1 MPIVPGNFP
10 IIPRDVTLSSARK
23 ADIDKTLY
31 DEVKSEVNSQF
42 RMKSRQFSAI
52 QIAEDCLNFFGVPY
66 STQEINTGVKEKLY
80 YVGDEQSRKW
90 YGTAIIRFRW
100 NDAASEYLIHSYFP
114 HSSDAGADNKRRVVS
129 NNIKTTELANAVADA
144 IGRYKAAVEHRRPSK
159 NEDADQTAAA
169 IGCSIFFL
177 IGIGIL
183 ASFILYLHDDCTKN
197 KQPTEQEYSVQI
209 PFRDDVSQDYR
220 IDFSGYK

>member
-23 ADIDKTLY
+23 ADIDKTLF
-31 DEVKSEVNSQF
+31 DEVKSEVNTQF
-42 RMKSRQFSAI
+42 RMKSRQDSAI
-52 QIAEDCLNFFGVPY
+52 KIAEDCLKFFGIPY
-66 STQEINTGVKEKLY
+66 STQEINTGIKEKLY

-100 NDAASEYLIHSYFP
+100 NDAAKEYLIHSYFP
-114 HSSDAGADNKRRVVS
+114 YSSDTRADSKRRPVS
-129 NNIKTTELANAVADA
+129 NNIETMELANAVADA
-144 IGRYKAAVEHRRPSK
+144 IGRYRAAVEHRSPSK
-159 NEDADQTAAA
+159 KEDADQTAAA
-169 IGCSIFFL
+169 IGCTALLL
-177 IGIGIL
+177 IGIGIFI
-183 ASFILYLHDDCTKN
+183 SFILWCYDDCTKN
-197 KQPTEQEYSVQI
+197 KQQTAQEYSVQI

>member
-10 IIPRDVTLSSARK
+10 IIPKNVTLSSARK
-23 ADIDKTLY
+23 ADIDKTLF

-66 STQEINTGVKEKLY
+66 STQEINTGIKEKLY

-114 HSSDAGADNKRRVVS
+114 HSSDAGVNNRKRVVS
-129 NNIKTTELANAVADA
+129 NNIKTMELANAVADA
-144 IGRYKAAVEHRRPSK
+144 IGRYRAAVEHRSPSK
-159 NEDADQTAAA
+159 NEDTVETAAA
-169 IGCSIFFL
+169 LGCLALLL
-177 IGIGIL
+177 IGIGIFI
-183 ASFILYLHDDCTKN
+183 SFILWCYDDCIKN
-197 KQPTEQEYSVQI
+197 KQPTAQEYSVQI
-209 PFRDDVSQDYR
+209 PFRNDVSQDYR

>member
-1 MPIVPGNFP
+1 MPIVPGHFP

-23 ADIDKTLY
+23 ADIDKTLF
-31 DEVKSEVNSQF
+31 DEVKSEVNKQF

-52 QIAEDCLNFFGVPY
+52 QIAEDCLKFFGVPY
-66 STQEINTGVKEKLY
+66 SSQEINTGIKEKLY

-114 HSSDAGADNKRRVVS
+114 HSSDARVENKKRVVS
-129 NNIKTTELANAVADA
+129 NNIVTMELANAVADA
-144 IGRYKAAVEHRRPSK
+144 IGRYRAAVEHRSPSK
-159 NEDADQTAAA
+159 NADNEQFTAAL
-169 IGCSIFFL
+169 GCSILFL

-183 ASFILYLHDDCTKN
+183 ISFILWFHDDCTKN

-209 PFRDDVSQDYR
+209 PFRDDASQDYR

>member
-66 STQEINTGVKEKLY
+66 STQEINIGIKEKLY

-114 HSSDAGADNKRRVVS
+114 HSSDAGADNRRRVVS

-159 NEDADQTAAA
+159 NEPRDGA
-169 IGCSIFFL
+169 IAGAGCASLFFL
-177 IGIGIL
+177 IFFGAIIGLIC
-183 ASFILYLHDDCTKN
+183 YGHDCDK
-197 KQPTEQEYSVQI
+197 KAAEQKAFVEKTVPS
-209 PFRDDVSQDYR
+209 P
-220 IDFSGYK
+220 YKPIENWNINLNE